1 MYQRKTSKYVLL
13 YGAIMAWMGM
23 FHGVAADNAVYV
35 EADRLKAA
43 EQYETQHTTI
53 ITQKDI
59 EAKQAKNVEDV
70 VFHETGVS
78 RTVDAMGRVG
88 VSIRGADPR
97 HTLILIDGQPAI
109 GEFAKY
115 AGQGDEL
122 MRLGAENLDH
132 IEVVQGAASAKY
144 GSGAI
149 GGVIN
154 VVTKK
159 PTKKSGL
166 QFNVES
172 LRTKGDKGSMPYS
185 NFFMR
190 ADTGKIGNINMAI
203 YGSKRDVMP
212 VYAVNP
218 RKRVE
223 LAHDDMTVFAK
234 NSLRYFGEQSNIGM
248 SAHWQANKNHG
259 VDIRVDQHKEEL
271 HRFNKG
277 SNSLMAPEVQFKRS
291 IKRNQYSIGWHTK
304 NQEKINWDVEVNYAK
319 LKENDVT
326 LTNTVGH
333 VPFFGANEL
342 NQVDTIDHS
351 QFDVHSDFHIAV
363 NDKHYVNTGFG
374 IKKE

>member
-1 MYQRKTSKYVLL
+1 MYQRKTGKYLLL
-13 YGAIMAWMGM
+13 YGAIMTWMGM
-23 FHGVAADNAVYV
+23 FHGVAAENAVYV

-109 GEFAKY
+109 GEFARY

-122 MRLGAENLDH
+122 MRLGTENLDH

-159 PTKKSGL
+159 PTKTSGL

-203 YGSKRDVMP
+203 YGSKRDVLP
-212 VYAVNP
+212 VYAANP
-218 RKRVE
+218 RKSVE
-223 LAHDDMTVFAK
+223 LAHDDMTVFNK
-234 NSLRYFGEQSNIGM
+234 NSLRYYGEQSNIGM
-248 SAHWQANKNHG
+248 SAHWDANKNHS
-259 VDIRVDQHKEEL
+259 VDIRVDQHTENL

-291 IKRNQYSIGWHTK
+291 IKRNQYSIGWHAK
-304 NQEKINWDVEVNYAK
+304 NQLGCRGK
-319 LKENDVT
+319 LR
-326 LTNTVGH
+326 
-333 VPFFGANEL
+333 
-342 NQVDTIDHS
+342 
-351 QFDVHSDFHIAV
+351 
-363 NDKHYVNTGFG
+363 
-374 IKKE
+374 